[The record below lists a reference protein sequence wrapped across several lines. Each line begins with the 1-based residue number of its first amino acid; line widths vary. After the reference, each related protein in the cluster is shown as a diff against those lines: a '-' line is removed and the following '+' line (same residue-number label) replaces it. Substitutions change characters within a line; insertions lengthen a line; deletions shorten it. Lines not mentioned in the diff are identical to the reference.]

1 MYKKILNAIKEFD
14 TIIVSRHSR
23 PDLDALGSQL
33 GLKQLIIDNF
43 KDKTVY
49 AVGDMGKPCFLGSMD
64 EIEDSVYENALVI
77 YTDVSI
83 DNMIA
88 KIPYQKA
95 KKVICIDHHKNECNL
110 ENAEAYY
117 DRNAAAAAQIVAK
130 LAFENDLYVSHEAA
144 RCLYSGIISDTNRF
158 NFSLTKDLFDV
169 VGKLIDTGFDYQNI
183 YATMYTDKIANVKMR
198 AYFASKFEVS
208 ENGVAYLLND
218 ASVFDLFKVDFFS
231 ISRGMVNVMANLD
244 GVKIW
249 CNFTEDPISHKVTC
263 EFRSKS
269 IVILPIAVKYGG
281 GGHNNAC
288 GATVENFEV
297 VKEILKDMNEL
308 AKEN

>member
-1 MYKKILNAIKEFD
+1 MYKKILETIKQYD

-33 GLKQLIIDNF
+33 GLKHLICDNF
-43 KDKTVY
+43 KDKVVY
-49 AVGDMGKPCFLGSMD
+49 AVGDIAKPCFLGEMD
-64 EIEDSVYENALVI
+64 EIDDSTYENALVI
-77 YTDVSI
+77 YTDVSV

-88 KIPYQKA
+88 KIPYYKA
-95 KKVICIDHHKNECNL
+95 KKVLCIDHHKNECNL
-110 ENAEAYY
+110 ENADAYY
-117 DRNAAAAAQIVAK
+117 DRNAAAAAQIIAK
-130 LAFENDLYVSHEAA
+130 FAIENNLYISNKAA
-144 RCLYSGIISDTNRF
+144 QCLFAGIISDSNRF

-169 VGKLIDTGFDYQNI
+169 VGKLIETGFDYQSVYN
-183 YATMYTDKIANVKMR
+183 TMYTDKIANVKMR

-231 ISRGMVNVMANLD
+231 ISRGVVNVMANLE

-249 CNFTEDPISHKVTC
+249 CNFTEDPINHKVCC

-269 IVILPIAVKYGG
+269 IIILPVAIKYGG

-288 GATVENFEV
+288 GATVESFEV
-297 VKEILKDMNEL
+297 VKQILKDMDEL

>member
-64 EIEDSVYENALVI
+64 EIDDSVYENALVI

>member
-64 EIEDSVYENALVI
+64 EIDDSVYENALVI
-77 YTDVSI
+77 YTDVSV

-88 KIPYQKA
+88 KIPFQKA

-231 ISRGMVNVMANLD
+231 ISRGMVNVMANLV
-244 GVKIW
+244 GV
-249 CNFTEDPISHKVTC
+249 
-263 EFRSKS
+263 
-269 IVILPIAVKYGG
+269 
-281 GGHNNAC
+281 
-288 GATVENFEV
+288 
-297 VKEILKDMNEL
+297 
-308 AKEN
+308 

>member
-64 EIEDSVYENALVI
+64 EIDDSVYENALVI
-77 YTDVSI
+77 YTDVSV

>member
-33 GLKQLIIDNF
+33 GLKQLLIDNF
-43 KDKTVY
+43 PEKIIY
-49 AVGDMGKPCFLGSMD
+49 AVGDMAKPCFLGSMD
-64 EIEDSVYENALVI
+64 EIDDSVYENALVI
-77 YTDVSI
+77 YTDVSV

-218 ASVFDLFKVDFFS
+218 ASVVDLFKVDFFS

>member
-77 YTDVSI
+77 YTDVSV